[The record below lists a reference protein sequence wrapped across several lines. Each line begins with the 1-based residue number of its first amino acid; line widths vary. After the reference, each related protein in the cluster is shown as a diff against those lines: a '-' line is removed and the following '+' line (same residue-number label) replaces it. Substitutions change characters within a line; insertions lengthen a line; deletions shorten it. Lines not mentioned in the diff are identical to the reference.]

1 MASKTNKKSESP
13 VKSRTL
19 LCMGSEGEFKI
30 TIPEGARVTF
40 GPNVPFTPRAN
51 AYASPDRGYSLRVYE
66 GKGNDTLIAVFS
78 NVASFRDIT
87 LPHAKLVVREAG
99 KSMWKSDENGY
110 EVSESV
116 SRESAFIDSARQL
129 ASAPSTV

>member
-1 MASKTNKKSESP
+1 MASRKKSESP

-19 LCMGSEGEFKI
+19 LCLGKEGEFKI
-30 TIPEGARVTF
+30 TLPEGARVTF
-40 GPNVPFTPRAN
+40 GPNVPFTPKN
-51 AYASPDRGYSLRVYE
+51 GYVDHDRGYSLRVYE

-129 ASAPSTV
+129 ASTPSII